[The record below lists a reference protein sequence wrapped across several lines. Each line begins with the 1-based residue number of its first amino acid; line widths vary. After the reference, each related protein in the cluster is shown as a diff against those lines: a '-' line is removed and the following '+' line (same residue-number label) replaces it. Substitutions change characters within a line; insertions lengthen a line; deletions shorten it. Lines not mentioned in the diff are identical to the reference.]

1 MEGPV
6 LGSGPIVPDRAY
18 KIERELQPYDYVFP
32 AGHRIGLV
40 LVANNPSYIRRDT
53 LAGQVTV
60 YLGSSELVL
69 PVVGGRQ
76 ALGF

>member
-1 MEGPV
+1 MSP
-6 LGSGPIVPDRAY
+6 LVPDRAY
-18 KIERELQPYDYVFP
+18 NIEWELQPHDSVVP

-40 LVANNPSYIRRDT
+40 LVANNRSYIRRDT

-60 YLGSSELVL
+60 YLGNSELVL